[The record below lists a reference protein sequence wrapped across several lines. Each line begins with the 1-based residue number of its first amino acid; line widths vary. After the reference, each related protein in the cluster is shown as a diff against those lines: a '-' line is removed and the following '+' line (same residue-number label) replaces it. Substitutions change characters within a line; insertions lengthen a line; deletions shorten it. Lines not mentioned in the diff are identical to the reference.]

1 MEKGLS
7 WVEGF
12 TEARLCL
19 RRLWASQPPAWTLPR
34 TCCPCSWWGGGC
46 GPHPIRVEEG
56 GDHCWPEPRPT
67 LIWNAAPAL
76 AIHVFL
82 S

>member
-1 MEKGLS
+1 MGL
-7 WVEGF
+7 
-12 TEARLCL
+12 
-19 RRLWASQPPAWTLPR
+19 TL
-34 TCCPCSWWGGGC
+34 
-46 GPHPIRVEEG
+46 IRVEEG

-76 AIHVFL
+76 VIHLFL

>member
-12 TEARLCL
+12 SEARLCL
-19 RRLWASQPPAWTLPR
+19 RRLWARQPPAWT
-34 TCCPCSWWGGGC
+34 CPALAARAPGGEVGVDLT
-46 GPHPIRVEEG
+46 PIRVEEG

-67 LIWNAAPAL
+67 RIWSAAPAL

-82 S
+82 P